1 MTLGRY
7 TTESD
12 AHKEIGDGKGNV
24 CGRLRNRTGPGVLGL
39 EFSEFQEFGAESL
52 PFHHPAT
59 PSNLRNL
66 KR

>member
-24 CGRLRNRTGPGVLGL
+24 CGRLRTRTGAGVPGLKVSG
-39 EFSEFQEFGAESL
+39 FQGFGADSL
-52 PFHHPAT
+52 PF
-59 PSNLRNL
+59 
-66 KR
+66 